1 MNLNELAKKV
11 HKTAISK
18 GWWDENMIHASA
30 CPYVIPKSIGDQFA
44 NFHAEISEAWEEYR
58 NGKGMN
64 EIYVIDG
71 KPEGVPIELADLLIR
86 VLDTCAAYEIDIEKA
101 IAEKM
106 EYNLGRSYRHG
117 GKLA

>member
-1 MNLNELAKKV
+1 MNLNTLAQIV

-18 GWWDENMIHASA
+18 GWWDEDMVHASA
-30 CPYVIPKSIGDQFA
+30 CPHVIPKSIGDQFA

-58 NGKGMN
+58 KGKGLN
-64 EIYVIDG
+64 EVYFVDN
-71 KPEGVPIELADLLIR
+71 KPEGVPIELADLIIR
-86 VLDTCAAYEIDIEKA
+86 VLDTCAAYNIDIEKA

-106 EYNLGRSYRHG
+106 DYNKTRSYRHG